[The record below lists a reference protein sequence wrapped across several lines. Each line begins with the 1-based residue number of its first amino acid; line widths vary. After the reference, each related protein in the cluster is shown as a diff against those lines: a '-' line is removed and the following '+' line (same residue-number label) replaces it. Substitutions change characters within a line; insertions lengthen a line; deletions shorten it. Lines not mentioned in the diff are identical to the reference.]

1 MQSQERFPDND
12 RLARFL
18 RESVDRFMERL
29 DIRERTSDTHED
41 RVHYEEGVRFCLVT
55 SLVPDVLAAACG
67 VFDFDAEVI
76 NHRIPALLERALTP
90 IPMDAAFISD
100 AMARLPD
107 HRRMRV
113 VAENLRLG
121 RGAWSLADEARDSFS
136 AALYQ
141 TLDIEAPPIEGDWWL
156 LPQLQPPGRER
167 REWAARWVRMS
178 VILSE
183 EVPAMTTPSAP
194 EMYCVKCR
202 SRTESRD
209 VQVVTMKNGRRA
221 TRSICVACGT
231 QKFRIGIVG

>member
-90 IPMDAAFISD
+90 IPMDASFISD
-100 AMARLPD
+100 VMSRLPD
-107 HRRMRV
+107 HRRMKIV
-113 VAENLRLG
+113 GENLHLG
-121 RGAWSLADEARDSFS
+121 RGDHTLADEAHGSFD

-141 TLDIEAPPIEGDWWL
+141 TLEIEDPPTEGECWL
-156 LPQLQPPGRER
+156 PPQLQP
-167 REWAARWVRMS
+167 
-178 VILSE
+178 SE
-183 EVPAMTTPSAP
+183 
-194 EMYCVKCR
+194 
-202 SRTESRD
+202 
-209 VQVVTMKNGRRA
+209 
-221 TRSICVACGT
+221 
-231 QKFRIGIVG
+231 